1 MSADDRRQSQPPRR
15 SARLEKELNDSQLTT
30 LRNIE
35 TFGWELKFIRRPLFQ
50 KPIPV
55 VFDGSRQRFAVIEED
70 GTLNENPTISIRE

>member
-1 MSADDRRQSQPPRR
+1 M
-15 SARLEKELNDSQLTT
+15 EKELNDSQLTT

-55 VFDGSRQRFAVIEED
+55 VFDGSRQTFAIIEED
-70 GTLNENPTISIRE
+70 GSLNENPPIKIRD

>member
-1 MSADDRRQSQPPRR
+1 MSADDRRSKQPTKTSQM
-15 SARLEKELNDSQLTT
+15 EKELNDSQLTT

-55 VFDGSRQRFAVIEED
+55 VFDGSRQAFAIIEQD
-70 GTLNENPTISIRE
+70 GTLNEKPDLKIRD